1 MLPFDLPPP
10 LPYVCPAPPHLAG
23 LPGIDAPALRLELV
37 AQKASGAKDKDK
49 NDAKIS
55 KEQVAFDKAVK
66 TFEEALEKLPAKD
79 KAEIAKLHNETDAW
93 ADKERASGKKADK
106 LATFVGKVMTYLHQR
121 LLVIEKTDPQLNKLK
136 EEHRQLQKI
145 FLQGD
150 DVINAY
156 LAWVKNKNDPID
168 QPAGSGNKPNKS

>member
-1 MLPFDLPPP
+1 MLPADLPPP
-10 LPYVCPAPPHLAG
+10 LPYVCPAPVQLAG
-23 LPGIDAPALRLELV
+23 LPFEIVAEKAP
-37 AQKASGAKDKDK
+37 QAKGKD
-49 NDAKIS
+49 DAKVS

-66 TFEEALEKLPAKD
+66 TFEEALAKLPARD
-79 KAEIAKLHNETDAW
+79 KAEISKLHDETDAW
-93 ADKERASGKKADK
+93 ADRERATGKKADK

-136 EEHRQLQKI
+136 EEHRQLQKT

-156 LAWVKNKNDPID
+156 LAWVKNKSDPID
-168 QPAGSGNKPNKS
+168 KPAGAAAKPKG

>member
-1 MLPFDLPPP
+1 MLPFELPPP
-10 LPYVCPAPPHLAG
+10 PPPYVCPAPPLMLADF
-23 LPGIDAPALRLELV
+23 PFELV
-37 AQKASGAKDKDK
+37 AQKTDAKDKADSK
-49 NDAKIS
+49 MS
-55 KEQVAFDKAVK
+55 KEQVAFNQAVK
-66 TFEEALEKLPAKD
+66 TFEEALSKLPAKD
-79 KAEIAKLHNETDAW
+79 KAEINKLHSETEAW

-121 LLVIEKTDPQLNKLK
+121 LLVIEKTDPQLTRLK
-136 EEHRQLQKI
+136 EEHRQLQKT

-168 QPAGSGNKPNKS
+168 QPEGATVTLPKN